1 MNTITITTKVR
12 IYPTPEQEESL
23 KKTQK
28 GYVDGCNL
36 VSQWVKDNQELSQKK
51 INSALYSTIR
61 ENTGLGAQMSQ
72 SVIKTVIST
81 YKTIHSDN
89 KKWSIC
95 PRYKKHRV
103 ELVRG
108 RDYSLIKDG
117 RLSIGTID
125 GRIKI
130 PYTENPSL
138 PLHDYTLGTA
148 TLVHK
153 HGKWIMHIPITI
165 NVAEVSDSDI
175 ENIMGIDVGLRFL
188 ATSYDSSGKTKFYS
202 GKEVKRK
209 RAHYSQL
216 RSQLQKKN
224 TRSSRRRLKS
234 IGNRENRWMTDVN
247 HQVSKALIESVDSPT
262 LFVLEDLTGI
272 RSATETVC
280 KKNRYYQVSWA
291 FYQLRSMVEY
301 KAQKNSHKCIAVDP
315 RNTSRACP
323 KCGFTS
329 KKNRNN
335 KKHLFTC
342 QACNYSS
349 NDDRV
354 GAMNIHSKGIKYRM
368 DTTAE
373 HAQQL
378 QGASQPPLDV
388 PPSQGGRDKHTY
400 PVNTTGQ
407 GQTPTSTVR

>member
-23 KKTQK
+23 KKTQRS
-28 GYVDGCNL
+28 YMNGCNL
-36 VSQWVKDNQELSQKK
+36 VSQWVKNNKELSQKK

-61 ENTGLGAQMSQ
+61 ETTGLGAQMSQ
-72 SVIKTVIST
+72 SVIKTVIGT
-81 YKTIHSDN
+81 YKTIHSNN
-89 KKWSIC
+89 KKWSIL
-95 PRYKKHRV
+95 PEYKKHRMD
-103 ELVRG
+103 LVRG

-117 RLSIGTID
+117 RFSIGTIN
-125 GRIKI
+125 GRIKV
-130 PYTENPSL
+130 PYTDDPSL
-138 PLHDYTLGTA
+138 PIKENVLGTA

-153 HGKWIMHIPITI
+153 HNKWIMFIPVTI
-165 NVAEVSDSDI
+165 NVAEISVDDI
-175 ENIMGIDVGLRFL
+175 KNVMGIDVGLRFL
-188 ATSYDSSGKTKFYS
+188 ATSYDSTGKTKFYS

-209 RAHYSQL
+209 RAHYKQL
-216 RSQLQKKN
+216 RSDLQRKN
-224 TRSSRRRLKS
+224 TRSSRKRLKT

-247 HQVSKALIESVDSPT
+247 HQLSKALVESVDSST

-301 KAQKNSHKCIAVDP
+301 KARKSGHACIAVDP
-315 RNTSRACP
+315 KNTSRACP

-342 QACNYSS
+342 QSCNYKS

-368 DTTAE
+368 DMTA
-373 HAQQL
+373 QYTGKS
-378 QGASQPPLDV
+378 QGVSQPSLDV
-388 PPSQGGRDKHTY
+388 PSLQGGRDDYNY
-400 PVNTTGQ
+400 PTCTTGQ
-407 GQTPTSTVR
+407 GQATTSTAR